1 MASGNEILFGR
12 IAVHNGLVSM
22 EQLDECLGLQRA
34 RAPSKHVGQ
43 IMIERGLIDDVQ
55 ARAILAAQRRRLHRD
70 SNSDRVSKEGELA
83 DALIADGT
91 VDRAALDRARK
102 AQGAMQERGLSPSLG
117 DILVQQGAIGLA
129 RLGTAMSRI
138 GRKALR
144 CSSCNKKY
152 RAFGYHAG
160 IDARCRKCGGKLE
173 PRDEPS
179 GPPKND
185 QGLTVAVPPP
195 QPFAEPADAFEVDLS
210 KSVRKR
216 KPNHPAK
223 RLREGDVVGPCRL
236 EKKIGAG
243 GMGMVWRARHIALD
257 RDVAVKILAS
267 RLKTRPHAVQRF
279 LSEARA
285 AARLNHP
292 NILAVHDVGEE
303 HGTYFMVMEYVR
315 GKSLEQILLKQKR
328 LGLGEALKITRQAAD
343 ALGYAHGCGIVHR
356 DIKTGNTMVG
366 ETGRVTIVDFGLTKT
381 IGVDAHLTTVGTVLG
396 TPHYM
401 SPEQAEGADVD
412 GRSDL
417 YSLGVTL
424 FEMLTGQL
432 PFDGGT
438 RWDVLLRLRKEPPP
452 DPSLIRPDIPEALA
466 KLVLRLLAK
475 TPEAR
480 PRTGAE
486 LVRAVDAILENL
498 HD

>member
-12 IAVHNGLVSM
+12 IAVHNGLVTM

-55 ARAILAAQRRRLHRD
+55 ARAILGAQRRRLHRD
-70 SNSDRVSKEGELA
+70 PNSERATRETELA

-91 VDRAALDRARK
+91 IDRPALDRALK
-102 AQGAMQERGLSPSLG
+102 AQRAMLERGLTPSLG
-117 DILVQQGAIGLA
+117 DILVQQGTVGLA
-129 RLGTAMSRI
+129 RLGEAMSRI

-152 RAFGYHAG
+152 RAFGYHEG

-173 PRDEPS
+173 PRDEPAS
-179 GPPKND
+179 PPQTD

-195 QPFAEPADAFEVDLS
+195 QPFAEPADAFELDLS

-216 KPNHPAK
+216 RPDRPAK

-257 RDVAVKILAS
+257 RDVAMKILSA

-303 HGTYFMVMEYVR
+303 RGTYFMVMEYVR
-315 GKSLEQILLKQKR
+315 GKSLEQILAKKKR
-328 LGLGEALKITRQAAD
+328 LGLREALEITRQAAD
-343 ALGYAHGCGIVHR
+343 ALGYAHGQGIVHR
-356 DIKTGNTMVG
+356 DIKTGNVMVG
-366 ETGRVTIVDFGLTKT
+366 ESGRVTIVDFGLTKT
-381 IGVDAHLTTVGTVLG
+381 IGVDAHLTTVGAVLG

-401 SPEQAEGADVD
+401 SPEQAEGSDVD

-424 FEMLTGQL
+424 FELLTGTL
-432 PFDGGT
+432 PFNGDT
-438 RWDVLLRLRKEPPP
+438 HWDILLRLRKEPPP
-452 DPSLIRPDIPEALA
+452 DPSLIRPEIPEALA

-475 TPEAR
+475 TPQAR
-480 PRTGAE
+480 PATGADV
-486 LVRAVDAILENL
+486 VRMVDAIIENL
-498 HD
+498 PA